1 MRLTLRTLLAYLDD
15 LLEPAQAK
23 ELGAK
28 IQESEVA
35 AELIMKIRD
44 VIRKRRLTAPI
55 VSGPGCDMDANFVAE
70 YLDNT
75 LPTEGVADLEK
86 ICLESDTHLAEVAAC
101 HQILTLV
108 LGEPVDIGSH
118 SRERMYALAQVAPPK
133 PGSATEQPAEHDAA
147 ATASR
152 AKPNAV
158 PIIPATVGLN
168 RKAIHDTDPQ
178 RRGDSFIQKSH
189 SGSSAHPST
198 SPPARQGSGI
208 HAAGQHGQNSAL
220 SGVLS
225 GADHAA
231 PAPVSTHKPPV
242 APHTV
247 APTGLGPAV
256 KSVSSARP
264 PSSTIPATANA
275 AATSPRNQ
283 TAAEP
288 FDRTIPDYLKQPP
301 MWRRALPLAILLLI
315 AVWVGTLLKD
325 KDLLSGL
332 MGKRPETRAVAV
344 AENPEDQSAEKIGQ
358 TEQPIKADKTE
369 EPKKEGENPTSLAQ
383 NELPSE
389 DNLDQSS
396 PDVMPEKPKGTEV
409 AVIDPAVDAPPPLE
423 EGDSVSPK
431 KPAVPV
437 RTETVPNDPE
447 MTEKSSPASKTKL
460 PKEKDPASP
469 PKSGSPKSG
478 TEVAAIDTPQAGA
491 AGKSAAKPARPGPAS
506 AAGADNRPQ
515 PVRYVSQEG
524 VALRFDDDRQGW
536 FPLPHREF
544 VFAEDILAIPEPF
557 DAQLQFGAE
566 KHRLTAIGPTLLQIV
581 ETMDDLPLAVNVERG
596 RLILQPAEPAA
607 GAMPSRLRLSL
618 NVQGLT
624 WLLELPDLTSR
635 CGIEIV
641 PREPHQM
648 EENFGSQGW
657 SGKLFIVS
665 GTVKVTTPEGKA
677 QIITGPESYVL
688 APDPTAGPTPPV
700 PSSVLPSWLGERK
713 LSSVAK
719 LNASQFQRT
728 LLLDELSAHDALLS
742 AVNDRVPEKSRLAT
756 ACLGLIGDYQV
767 MLEVLDRN
775 EHQESRE
782 SAIDSLRSWIN
793 LNPANREKIKA
804 EITTRFFKDDVE
816 IIYRLLWGYQDQD
829 LRGKQVSRQLVNC
842 LTHDN
847 LAIREFA
854 YHYIKT
860 LTNRRVDYDARGP
873 QTQRNA
879 AIQQLEK
886 VLDKD
891 GSLLPPLPKGAGN
904 TPKRN

>member
-118 SRERMYALAQVAPPK
+118 SRERMYALAQVAHPK
-133 PGSATEQPAEHDAA
+133 PGSVTEQPAEHDATS
-147 ATASR
+147 TASR

-158 PIIPATVGLN
+158 PITPATVGLN

-189 SGSSAHPST
+189 SSGPAHPST

-208 HAAGQHGQNSAL
+208 HAAGHHGQNAAL

-231 PAPVSTHKPPV
+231 AAPVSAHKPPIV
-242 APHTV
+242 PHTT
-247 APTGLGPAV
+247 ASTGLGPAV

-264 PSSTIPATANA
+264 PSSTIPVAGGADAPT
-275 AATSPRNQ
+275 TPPRNQ

-301 MWRRALPLAILLLI
+301 LWRRALPLAILLLI

-332 MGKRPETRAVAV
+332 MGKRPEAHAVAV
-344 AENPEDQSAEKIGQ
+344 TENPAEQSPEKIGQ
-358 TEQPIKADKTE
+358 TE
-369 EPKKEGENPTSLAQ
+369 EPQKEGENPTSTAVAQ
-383 NELPSE
+383 TELPPE
-389 DNLDQSS
+389 DDLNQSPS
-396 PDVMPEKPKGTEV
+396 DVMPEKPKVTEV
-409 AVIDPAVDAPPPLE
+409 AAIVPAVDAPPPLE
-423 EGDSVSPK
+423 EGDPLSPN

-437 RTETVPNDPE
+437 PSEAVPTDPE

-460 PKEKDPASP
+460 SKENEPASP
-469 PKSGSPKSG
+469 PKSGSPKSE
-478 TEVAAIDTPQAGA
+478 TEVAAIDTPQVSAT
-491 AGKSAAKPARPGPAS
+491 GKTAAKPSRPALPGSAGPA
-506 AAGADNRPQ
+506 GGDNRPQ

-566 KHRLTAIGPTLLQIV
+566 KHRLTAIGPTLLQVV
-581 ETMDDLPLAVNVERG
+581 ETMDDLPLAINVERG
-596 RLILQPAEPAA
+596 KLILQPAEPAA

-641 PREPHQM
+641 PREPHQF
-648 EENFGSQGW
+648 EENFGPQGW

-854 YHYIKT
+854 CHYIKT
-860 LTNRRVDYDARGP
+860 LTNRRIDYDARGP

-891 GSLLPPLPKGAGN
+891 GSLLPPLPKGAAN